1 VPEMEWTM
9 LFIPL
14 SLLIGLMFG
23 CVITKLRVRS
33 QIDVARNQSQH
44 YLKQQAEDD
53 ALQAKQILADEKQEI
68 LKYQSIADD
77 EIMAQIEENKMWAER
92 LDQHDKYLQDLKTR
106 LITYTND
113 LNHQIDV
120 QNQQNQK
127 IAETLQQ
134 AELLVSQRE
143 SLLEKISQMDKSMAH
158 QIILTQTKQA
168 LHRDQDIEIKYNL
181 AESKASANKV
191 ANDLLIGAIQDG
203 PKDEP
208 RMHIERN
215 INLPSGDIKAKLIGK
230 EEQHLRLLETLTGT
244 NLIFDENIPLL
255 LHIVTNDPIRREIV
269 RNTIESLIISRYFTN
284 SNIEYLVNTMTQK
297 VNAMLRETGESVVH
311 SLHIGRM
318 HPDLMKIIGKLKFRT
333 SYGQNVLYH
342 SIEAAQ
348 LTGALAA
355 ELGLNAKLA
364 RRAGLLHDIGKA
376 IDHEVGGTHV
386 ELGVKL
392 TQNFGE
398 DGVVVNA
405 IASHHGDVEPNN
417 SISILVATADA
428 ISGARPGARSESIEE
443 YVSRLRNLE
452 NIANRHEGVSDSYAI
467 QAGREIRIIVNPEML
482 NDSKSSILTHHV
494 KEQIQ
499 NELTYP
505 GKIKI
510 TTIRKLKAVQYV
522 GKPRKR
528 GHAAAKSTSA

>member
-1 VPEMEWTM
+1 M
-9 LFIPL
+9 LLVPL
-14 SLLIGLMFG
+14 SLLIGLMSGYIIMKFR
-23 CVITKLRVRS
+23 IQN
-33 QIDVARNQSQH
+33 QIDVAKGQAQH
-44 YLKQQAEDD
+44 YLKLQAEET
-53 ALQAKQILADEKQEI
+53 ALQAKQILADEKQDI
-68 LKYQSIADD
+68 LRYQEIADD
-77 EIMAQIEENKMWAER
+77 EITAQNEENKMRSER
-92 LDQHDKYLQDLKTR
+92 LAQHDKYLQDLKTR
-106 LITYTND
+106 LMTYSDD
-113 LNHQIDV
+113 LNRQIDA
-120 QNQQNQK
+120 QNGRKQ
-127 IAETLQQ
+127 ETSAILQQ
-134 AELLVSQRE
+134 AEALAAKRENLLKQVGK
-143 SLLEKISQMDKSMAH
+143 LDKSTAH
-158 QIILTQTKQA
+158 QIVLNQTKHD
-168 LHRDQDIEIKYNL
+168 LRRDQDIEIKYNL

-191 ANDLLIGAIQDG
+191 ANDLLIEAIQDG
-203 PKDEP
+203 PHDEP

-244 NLIFDENIPLL
+244 NLIFDQNNPLL
-255 LHIVTNDPIRREIV
+255 LHIVTNDPIRREII
-269 RNTIESLIISRYFTN
+269 RNTIESLIISRSFTN

-297 VNAMLRETGESVVH
+297 VHAMLRETGESVVH

-333 SYGQNVLYH
+333 SYGQNVLSH

-392 TQNFGE
+392 TQIFGE
-398 DGVVVNA
+398 DDVVVNA

-452 NIANRHEGVSDSYAI
+452 NIANSHEGVRDSYAI

-482 NDSKSSILTHHV
+482 NDAKSSILTHHV

-499 NELTYP
+499 NELNYP

-528 GHAAAKSTSA
+528 GRKLVKPTSA